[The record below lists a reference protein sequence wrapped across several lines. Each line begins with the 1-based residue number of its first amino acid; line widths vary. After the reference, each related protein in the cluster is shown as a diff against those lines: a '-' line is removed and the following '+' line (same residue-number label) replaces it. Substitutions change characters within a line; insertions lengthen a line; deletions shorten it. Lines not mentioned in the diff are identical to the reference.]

1 MMLDFSVFSIERI
14 PLPLTSNLL
23 PLLWHVTQLDNVNVS
38 YILGTLEITSLLS
51 RKKQGKK

>member
-1 MMLDFSVFSIERI
+1 MLDFSVFSIERI

-38 YILGTLEITSLLS
+38 YILGTLELTTLLA
-51 RKKQGKK
+51 RKKQGKN